1 MEKKKKDGLHVNRYK
16 TLKEHRAA
24 VAARKTLKGGKNK
37 GPVANAAAYGETI
50 KKPAAKKATPKA
62 TPKDTPKATP
72 KKSAPKKPASTTSRP
87 KQTVN
92 GASLGSKL
100 TPEERKKRLA
110 EMAKTGSATQ
120 GKNMPSNPKLKVQPK
135 SKKKGASSS
144 RKTGSNVSTR
154 KTTKPKRSRR
164 QNRRSRGY

>member
-24 VAARKTLKGGKNK
+24 VAARKALKGGKNK

-50 KKPAAKKATPKA
+50 KKPAAKKAAPKA
-62 TPKDTPKATP
+62 AP
-72 KKSAPKKPASTTSRP
+72 KKSTPKKPAATSSRP
-87 KQTVN
+87 NQTVN

-100 TPEERKKRLA
+100 TTAERKKRLA
-110 EMAKTGSATQ
+110 EMSKTGSATQ
-120 GKNMPSNPKLKVQPK
+120 GSLMPSNPKLKVQPK
-135 SKKKGASSS
+135 STKKGASST

-154 KTTKPKRSRR
+154 KVTKPKRSRR
-164 QNRRSRGY
+164 QNRRSRG

>member
-24 VAARKTLKGGKNK
+24 VAARKTLKSGKNK

-50 KKPAAKKATPKA
+50 KKKPAAKPAAKKPA
-62 TPKDTPKATP
+62 P
-72 KKSAPKKPASTTSRP
+72 KKSSPAPAPKTSRP

-100 TPEERKKRLA
+100 TPAERKKRLA
-110 EMAKTGSATQ
+110 EMAKTGSTTQ
-120 GKNMPSNPKLKVQPK
+120 GKSMPSNPALKSQPK
-135 SKKKGASSS
+135 TKRQGASGV
-144 RKTGSNVSTR
+144 RKTGSR
-154 KTTKPKRSRR
+154 KTTPTSKPSKPKRSRR

>member
-24 VAARKTLKGGKNK
+24 VTARKALKGGKNK

-50 KKPAAKKATPKA
+50 KKPAAKKAATKA
-62 TPKDTPKATP
+62 AP
-72 KKSAPKKPASTTSRP
+72 KKSTPKKPAATSSRP
-87 KQTVN
+87 NQTVN

-100 TPEERKKRLA
+100 TPAERKKRLA
-110 EMAKTGSATQ
+110 EMAKTGSTTQ
-120 GKNMPSNPKLKVQPK
+120 GKSMPSNPKLKSQPK
-135 SKKKGASSS
+135 STKKGASSS
-144 RKTGSNVSTR
+144 RKTGSNFTKNKV
-154 KTTKPKRSRR
+154 KAPKPKRSRR

>member
-24 VAARKTLKGGKNK
+24 VAARKTLKSGKNK

-50 KKPAAKKATPKA
+50 KKPAAKKAA
-62 TPKDTPKATP
+62 PKATP
-72 KKSAPKKPASTTSRP
+72 KKSAPKKPAATSSRP
-87 KQTVN
+87 NQTTN
-92 GASLGSKL
+92 GASHGSRL
-100 TPEERKKRLA
+100 TPAERKKRLE

-120 GKNMPSNPKLKVQPK
+120 GKNMPSNPALKSQPK
-135 SKKKGASSS
+135 STKKGASPS
-144 RKTGSNVSTR
+144 RKTGSNVS
-154 KTTKPKRSRR
+154 KNKPSKPKRSRR